1 MLEPWYKRKPVLK
14 KIAISYTVV
23 IILLSVLPVNGGDS
37 LLNDRFI
44 LSIRLDYLVHFALFI
59 PWMLLIWIFTGVRF
73 NNTPLKASGWIV
85 AGLILA
91 VSSEYLQYFLPY
103 RAFNIN
109 DLVANCLG
117 VLLGS
122 VFFFFKK
129 PGFMNQEPRIP
140 CP

>member
-1 MLEPWYKRKPVLK
+1 MLK

-23 IILLSVLPVNGGDS
+23 IIILSILPINSGDS
-37 LLNDRFI
+37 VLNDRFI
-44 LSIRLDYLVHFALFI
+44 LSIRLDYMVHFALFI
-59 PWMLLIWIFTGVRF
+59 PWMLLIWIFTGARF
-73 NNTPLKASGWIV
+73 NDTPVKAFGWV
-85 AGLILA
+85 LAGLILA

-109 DLVANCLG
+109 DLAANSMG

-129 PGFMNQEPRIP
+129 PGFTGDRG
-140 CP
+140 